1 MKFNK
6 SFISLFL
13 LFIFMPSVFSFN
25 WNPWSEPVNEILITD
40 DYSTPS
46 THTSFIVG
54 TTIENDDSF
63 NLLAFINIDTSFG
76 VLQYNVV
83 RSAGIYEYLGN
94 GFSVS
99 TGIKCNRNEA
109 VRFTYCDNK
118 NSKSSCKK
126 DIFDN
131 MWQVKSSSDFMNF
144 ADFYTSNTDGFYYTY
159 SCYDIGATDR
169 FETEKAYLYQNKC
182 TDYDGSNGKGI
193 DYKTELLCLDK
204 LKKIEE
210 NKNSKSCDYK
220 LLSETACVGDR
231 VYQLERQSDCSEE
244 FTKNVKFCYNGCG
257 EGSCKA
263 ESIQSC
269 DLKPKGYVCK
279 GNVLYQEIQTT
290 ACIDELDFVKV
301 CDNSCS
307 DGACSEKP
315 IQTVGGD
322 DEDGETEGDDEPF
335 CFFNCDE
342 NEPLETTE
350 LLTCNLCLNGGAI
363 QKTQFNVTI
372 GTTCASKL
380 MAEVTDFTYVQA
392 CSDGYTE
399 SQQRTNKCWI
409 ENPKSLQDY
418 TNVTYDIS
426 KVTLDEACEA
436 EGLFSTAT
444 IEGLGFFGTI
454 WNWIKSLFGGN

>member
-54 TTIENDDSF
+54 TTIENDDGF

-118 NSKSSCKK
+118 DSKSSCKK

-342 NEPLETTE
+342 KPAVIEEPEPTTLFEISMICYEYVEGKVYNLIDAKLPIGKTEKEICEPLG
-350 LLTCNLCLNGGAI
+350 LLTFDERI
-363 QKTQFNVTI
+363 
-372 GTTCASKL
+372 
-380 MAEVTDFTYVQA
+380 AEL
-392 CSDGYTE
+392 E
-399 SQQRTNKCWI
+399 K
-409 ENPKSLQDY
+409 
-418 TNVTYDIS
+418 YDIE
-426 KVTLDEACEA
+426 KQD
-436 EGLFSTAT
+436 
-444 IEGLGFFGTI
+444 IEEELGFFGTI